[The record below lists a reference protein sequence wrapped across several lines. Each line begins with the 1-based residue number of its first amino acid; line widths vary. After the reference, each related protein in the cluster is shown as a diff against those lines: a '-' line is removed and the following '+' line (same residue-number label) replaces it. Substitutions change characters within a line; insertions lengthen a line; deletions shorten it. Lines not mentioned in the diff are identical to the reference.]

1 MTQANAL
8 TPDLLHAFL
17 RRHQCAVIATAS
29 RDGRP
34 EAALMDIAVTPELEI
49 IFETTTATRKFPNLK
64 HNPYGSM
71 VIGWDDNRTLQCDGH
86 VDEPEGAAHDRVRDF
101 YLSVFPEKASHEFWP
116 GNTYFRLRPNW
127 FRLSDYNSPRQIQE
141 LALPSPRQ
149 PRPPWFSRASRI
161 LKRRK

>member
-8 TPDLLHAFL
+8 TPELLLAFL
-17 RRHQCAVIATAS
+17 RRHKSAVIATAS
-29 RDGRP
+29 RDGMP

-64 HNPYGSM
+64 DNPYGAM
-71 VIGWDDNRTLQCDGH
+71 VISWEENRTLQCDGD
-86 VDEPEGAAHDRVRDF
+86 VDEPEGAAHDRIKEF

-116 GNTYFRLRPNW
+116 GNAYFRLRPNW

-141 LALPSPRQ
+141 LALPSAHKRRPR
-149 PRPPWFSRASRI
+149 WFARALRI
-161 LKRRK
+161 LRRRK